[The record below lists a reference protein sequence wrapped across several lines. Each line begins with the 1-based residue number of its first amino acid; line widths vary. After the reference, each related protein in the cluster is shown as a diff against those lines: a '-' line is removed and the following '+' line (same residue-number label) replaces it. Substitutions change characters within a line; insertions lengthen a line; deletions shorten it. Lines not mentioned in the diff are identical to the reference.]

1 MQAGSILGGAP
12 IWVYILLAGLIALG
26 VRRLKPREV
35 PLIVAL
41 IPVTAFLLWS
51 LIGAL
56 NFAQTAGAVFA
67 AAAWVSGIATGVV
80 SAFVLPEAR
89 AKRIPG
95 GRILL
100 PGSWM
105 PLILYMTVF
114 IARFACG
121 AWAAMVPAQAMTA
134 TAIGIAIG
142 AALTGRLAMWVVSW
156 EKEDA
161 AAVATH

>member
-12 IWVYILLAGLIALG
+12 IWVYVLLAGLIALG
-26 VRRLKPREV
+26 IRRLKPREV
-35 PLIVAL
+35 PLVVAL
-41 IPVTAFLLWS
+41 IPVTAFFLWS
-51 LIGAL
+51 VIGAL
-56 NFAQTAGAVFA
+56 SFAQSAGAVFA
-67 AAAWVSGIATGVV
+67 AIAWVSGIGTGAI

-89 AKRIPG
+89 AKRIAG

-105 PLILYMTVF
+105 PLCLYMTVF

-121 AWAAMVPAQAMTA
+121 AWAAIVPAQALVA

-142 AALTGRLAMWVVSW
+142 AALTGRLAMWVLNW
-156 EKEDA
+156 ENEGATAPA
-161 AAVATH
+161 AP